1 MTEEQYWS
9 KRFTEEQKLLQKYYK
24 DLKDARLKPS
34 AIYEPR
40 LFLDG
45 NEWCALYGN
54 NIQEGIVGF
63 GETPALAFDD
73 FDRNWIKRIK

>member
-1 MTEEQYWS
+1 MTEEQYWH
-9 KRFTEEQKLLQKYYK
+9 KRFTEEQKLLQKYYQ

-34 AIYEPR
+34 SIYEPR

-54 NIQEGIVGF
+54 NIQEGVVGF

-73 FDRNWIKRIK
+73 FDRNWLKRIK